1 MPLAARQGLA
11 ELSLEDLAARAG
23 VTRNLVYHYF
33 PRGRP
38 DVALAVVEEAERQ
51 LAPREDGRT
60 GLAAIVDHALAPTH
74 AWRIHRMAA
83 AETDPALRAATAR
96 MTAALAESL
105 AITPSGTAGPR
116 PMADAAMHG
125 CVGFAEAALDRGR
138 ALGLSRA
145 ELVQLLDEML
155 VAALG
160 AAQR

>member
-11 ELSLEDLAARAG
+11 ELSLGELATRAG

-51 LAPREDGRT
+51 LARREEGRT
-60 GLAAIVDHALAPTH
+60 GLAAMVDHALAPTH

-96 MTAALAESL
+96 TAAALVESL
-105 AITPSGTAGPR
+105 AITPAGAASPT

-125 CVGFAEAALDRGR
+125 YVGFTEAALDRGR
-138 ALGLSRA
+138 ALGLPRA
-145 ELVQLLDEML
+145 ELVELLDAML
-155 VAALG
+155 VAALD
-160 AAQR
+160 AAGR